1 MSTKKT
7 VVNATISSLLALGA
21 LSVAGQAMAQDA
33 ETENCYGVVK
43 AGKNDCAGPGHTCQG
58 QASAD
63 GQPDEFITVPAGT
76 CERLVGGSTT
86 SEPASESESA
96 G

>member
-1 MSTKKT
+1 MLTKKN
-7 VVNATISSLLALGA
+7 VLSATISSLMALGA
-21 LSVAGQAMAQDA
+21 LSVAGQVLAQDA

-63 GQPDEFITVPAGT
+63 AQSDEFITVPAGT

-86 SEPASESESA
+86 SKPASE